1 MSSKNILIEIGSG
14 IVAGL
19 FVNLSSL
26 IIALIWVAI
35 FLGINSLLSRQE
47 SKTKMTD
54 TEGCFQALKSIF
66 ILVLGYLIA
75 IIGGYLLSFWL
86 AIKIGNSKFD
96 FGSYYDFS
104 VFIFSLISSW
114 ISFIKFQNNRKRKLG
129 SESK

>member
-1 MSSKNILIEIGSG
+1 MSSTNILIEIGSG

-26 IIALIWVAI
+26 IIALIWVVT
-35 FLGINSLLSRQE
+35 FFGITSVLSRQE
-47 SKTKMTD
+47 NKTEMTD

-66 ILVLGYLIA
+66 VLVLGYFSAL
-75 IIGGYLLSFWL
+75 IGGYLLSFWL
-86 AIKIGNSKFD
+86 AIKIGNSKFY

-104 VFIFSLISSW
+104 VLIFSLIPAW
-114 ISFIKFQNNRKRKLG
+114 ISFIQFQNDRKHKLG